1 MSLLIINGSPRNRK
15 SNSKILADKF
25 LEGFSAVSQIP
36 FELHHLASESGRQA
50 LFAAF
55 ESADMVILIFPLY
68 TDSMPA
74 IVKTF
79 FEALFHNKSTRSKT
93 MGFVVQSGFAESV
106 HSTFVAAWLEKYC
119 RRMGFSYLG
128 TVIKGGVEGI
138 QIMPAGM
145 TKKLFAD
152 FTALGRHFGNTGQF
166 DPVLTEKLAKPF
178 RLSAFALWRMRM
190 MPAFLKN
197 FYWNMNLRKNKAFD
211 LRFDQPF
218 KA

>member
-15 SNSKILADKF
+15 SNSKILSDKF
-25 LEGFSAVSQIP
+25 LEGFAAVSQMP
-36 FELHHLASESGRQA
+36 YALHHLASESRRQA
-50 LFAAF
+50 LFTAF
-55 ESADMVILIFPLY
+55 ENADTVILVFPLY

-79 FEALFHNKSTRSKT
+79 FEELFHNKSTRSKT
-93 MGFVVQSGFAESV
+93 MGFIVQSGFTESV
-106 HSTFVAAWLEKYC
+106 HSTFVAAWLGKYC
-119 RRMGFSYLG
+119 RRMGYTYLG

-138 QIMPAGM
+138 QIMPPAM
-145 TKKLFAD
+145 TKMLFAD

-166 DPVLTEKLAKPF
+166 DPVLKEKLAKPF
-178 RLSAFALWRMRM
+178 RLSAFALWRMRL
-190 MPAFLKN
+190 MPAFLRN

-211 LRFDQPF
+211 HRFDQPF